1 MSETADLYDSTE
13 SFFTVFR
20 ERLFQFRIVCG
31 KKDCCLS
38 CKLVGGIWYEN
49 ECMFRENLNGGMSM
63 FVFGIA
69 TSSCE
74 ILYKIHG
81 SDLRSARNHQFRCP
95 IMLLTVEV
103 L

>member
-1 MSETADLYDSTE
+1 
-13 SFFTVFR
+13 
-20 ERLFQFRIVCG
+20 
-31 KKDCCLS
+31 
-38 CKLVGGIWYEN
+38 
-49 ECMFRENLNGGMSM
+49 MFRENLNGGMSM
-63 FVFGIA
+63 SVFGIA

-103 L
+103 LE